1 MTLNYVKMEY
11 VQKHRKYL
19 KRTERE
25 DSNGV
30 KIPGSGQRTKGI
42 KKGVLLAGI
51 NKENQLVIG
60 YSLCHKSDLFDH
72 IGGEWIAYD
81 NKKGHIKEDYV
92 GGQKRPGFGVE
103 LAAKR
108 AELWKNKDT
117 CVITGNEAKS
127 FPSENI
133 VFIPESIKDQMAN
146 FIFRCSLYYKDKTFP
161 VWAASSSGI
170 KSDS

>member
-60 YSLCHKSDLFDH
+60 Y
-72 IGGEWIAYD
+72 
-81 NKKGHIKEDYV
+81 
-92 GGQKRPGFGVE
+92 
-103 LAAKR
+103 
-108 AELWKNKDT
+108 
-117 CVITGNEAKS
+117 
-127 FPSENI
+127 
-133 VFIPESIKDQMAN
+133 
-146 FIFRCSLYYKDKTFP
+146 
-161 VWAASSSGI
+161 
-170 KSDS
+170 